1 MTHNKKEVKRLVEG
15 DCEEVLSVFELLIEN
30 APFSVTGWDRNF
42 AITLWNESS
51 EKLFGWRNEE
61 VIGKNLFELQIP
73 EEDRDTVYTKI
84 KEMMVSGKPFEN
96 VNRDLTKD
104 GRVLTV
110 QWFNIPLKNT
120 EGAVVGGL
128 SIGIDQTEKIKTEIE
143 LRESEEKFRSIY
155 EYTTSL
161 VAILDEKG
169 IFMDS
174 NPSMNKSLGFSPLN
188 KSLFEVYPEEIA
200 RMKQDFL
207 EKVIEEE
214 ELQIFEDTVDDRIY
228 INTYIPFRVGGKK
241 ACLIIAT
248 NRTEIVQ
255 LNRLLRAIIKINQ
268 LIIHE
273 RDKFLLLKK
282 ACDELAKLQGY
293 RVWIALRKNSDF
305 MEAGK
310 SHEVPTCIKRDFECV
325 RMVFEKGEILGGV
338 EDCPYIQSE
347 EKCYIFPMKFK
358 KEIIGAGVIH
368 SSRIISHQEQ
378 ESLQTMFCDLAF
390 AIEAIELERQKKIA
404 YKQIEKNIELFAI
417 LVDAIRNPISVIS
430 GITELELGDRGDI
443 SEILLGEVKKIQFV
457 IERLDRGW
465 LESEDIRKFLDRH
478 RHSDADW

>member
-1 MTHNKKEVKRLVEG
+1 
-15 DCEEVLSVFELLIEN
+15 
-30 APFSVTGWDRNF
+30 
-42 AITLWNESS
+42 
-51 EKLFGWRNEE
+51 
-61 VIGKNLFELQIP
+61 
-73 EEDRDTVYTKI
+73 
-84 KEMMVSGKPFEN
+84 
-96 VNRDLTKD
+96 
-104 GRVLTV
+104 
-110 QWFNIPLKNT
+110 
-120 EGAVVGGL
+120 
-128 SIGIDQTEKIKTEIE
+128 
-143 LRESEEKFRSIY
+143 
-155 EYTTSL
+155 
-161 VAILDEKG
+161 
-169 IFMDS
+169 
-174 NPSMNKSLGFSPLN
+174 
-188 KSLFEVYPEEIA
+188 
-200 RMKQDFL
+200 
-207 EKVIEEE
+207 
-214 ELQIFEDTVDDRIY
+214 
-228 INTYIPFRVGGKK
+228 
-241 ACLIIAT
+241 
-248 NRTEIVQ
+248 
-255 LNRLLRAIIKINQ
+255 
-268 LIIHE
+268 
-273 RDKFLLLKK
+273 
-282 ACDELAKLQGY
+282 
-293 RVWIALRKNSDF
+293 